1 MTRGMMDR
9 LCKKLDAIGLGF
21 EEGETRY
28 LNKFYGKNTDL
39 SIIGFLHNQDETPMT
54 TERLAEVEAMAK
66 TKQTYCIVMPE
77 IATSK
82 RGVLVCFLQYGLL
95 DAIEVEAPLV
105 ADSLRQNF
113 SYLQEEEQVIKLDA
127 AVQRFSKSVTEFRRK
142 VCDHARVTDTSRFL
156 RRAINEEGH
165 ILMRDKEVCK
175 YTSDVFGNC
184 QAEKLCSAIY
194 CMQVAE

>member
-28 LNKFYGKNTDL
+28 LDKFYGKNSDL
-39 SIIGFLHNQDETPMT
+39 SVIGFLHNRDETPMT
-54 TERLAEVEAMAK
+54 MERLAEVLEIAK

-82 RGVLVCFLQYGLL
+82 RGVLVCFLQYGLIN
-95 DAIEVEAPLV
+95 AIEVEAPLV
-105 ADSLRQNF
+105 SDSLRQNF
-113 SYLQEEEQVIKLDA
+113 SYLQEEETVMKLDA
-127 AVQRFSKSVTEFRRK
+127 AVQRFSKLVTEFRRK
-142 VCDHARVTDTSRFL
+142 ACDPARLTDTSSLL

-165 ILMRDKEVCK
+165 ILVRDKKIYE
-175 YTSDVFGNC
+175 YMSDVFGYC